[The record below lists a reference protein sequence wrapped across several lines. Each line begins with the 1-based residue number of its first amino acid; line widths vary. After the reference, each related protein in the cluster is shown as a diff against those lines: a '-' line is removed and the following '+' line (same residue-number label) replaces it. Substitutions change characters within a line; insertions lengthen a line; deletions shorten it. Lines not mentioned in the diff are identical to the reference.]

1 MQFKNKDININLK
14 NGVLYFTFPLFENQ
28 NNLKHCFSSRI
39 GGVSDGIFKSMNLNA
54 GRGDDP
60 EKVNENI
67 KIICEATSIDK
78 NSLVAGAQTHSVN
91 VRHVTIKHKGIGI
104 YKAKDK
110 TDIDALIT
118 NDKNLTL
125 VTFHADCVPIY
136 FYDTKNKAIG
146 LAHAGWRGTVNEIV
160 KEVLNS
166 MNKAFNTQCEDII
179 AAIGPSIGQCC
190 FEVKEDVAT
199 KFYALKHL
207 KTENFVKKTNYDKFY
222 INLWEVNKQILLNC
236 GVKPC
241 NIAVSNICTSCYSEI
256 LFSHRKSKG
265 KRGTMAAMLCLVD

>member
-14 NGVLYFTFPLFENQ
+14 NGVLYFTFPLFEKQ
-28 NNLKHCFSSRI
+28 RNLKHCFSSRI

-91 VRHVTIKHKGIGI
+91 VRQVSLKHKGIGI
-104 YKAKDK
+104 YKSKDK
-110 TDIDALIT
+110 TDVDALIT
-118 NDKNLTL
+118 NEKNLTL

-166 MNKAFNTQCEDII
+166 MNKAFNTQGEDII

-199 KFYALKHL
+199 KFYALKYL

-236 GVKPC
+236 GVKPS
-241 NIAVSNICTSCYSEI
+241 NIVVSNICTSCYSEL

-265 KRGTMAAMLCLVD
+265 KRGTMVAMLCLVD